1 MQAHIGTNQNTI
13 EKRNTKIKVMT
24 ETKFKVGD
32 LIESNIRHSP
42 VLVTSINSKEY
53 PITYTMT
60 SDMKQFIT
68 IDTDWID
75 ENMVLCEKLS

>member
-1 MQAHIGTNQNTI
+1 
-13 EKRNTKIKVMT
+13 MT

-42 VLVTSINSKEY
+42 VLVTSINSKEN

-68 IDTDWID
+68 VYADWVE